1 MAYVGTPLDTTN
13 AFQSLAG
20 KRFSGDASTTDFTL
34 DSSPNSTLDIEVF
47 VENVRQDPNSAYT
60 VSGTTLAFTA
70 APPSGTNN
78 VYVVHQAKAV
88 GTIDPAVGSTLDL
101 NGAAELVLDADA
113 DTTIAADTDDQIDIR
128 VAGTDQLTIKDGAL
142 SPVTDNDID
151 LGTSSLEFK
160 DAYFDGT
167 VTSDAGLFDTLGVV
181 SAHDLG
187 AGLHVKISDA
197 GAISG
202 GLNTDGD
209 DLVVEHSGSGGISII
224 TGTSSQGGIYFGDSG
239 DADIG
244 VIRYDHSANSLD
256 FFTSGTEAMMI
267 DSSGRLCIGHSSGA
281 HTFHLLKNVAG
292 DAVAAI
298 ENSNDS
304 TPQGL
309 DMQFT
314 GANPDNN
321 SQYAIHFGAA
331 SVGTKFVVYSD
342 GDVKNHDNSY
352 GSTSDQRIKDNIAD
366 ASSQW
371 DDIKA
376 LKVRKFKLKDDIREY
391 GADKAKYKIGLVA
404 QEAEAVSP
412 NLISE
417 CAPGINDIKSDSTFG
432 TLYEDGD
439 DIPDGKNIGEV
450 KEEKATVKS
459 IKYSILYMKAIKAL
473 QEAQTRI
480 ETLETKVK
488 TLEDA

>member
-1 MAYVGTPLDTTN
+1 MAYVGQGIKGGTFSVLDT
-13 AFQSLAG
+13 
-20 KRFSGDASTTDFTL
+20 SGNTYNGSNVTFNLGTQV
-34 DSSPNSTLDIEVF
+34 SSPAQLL
-47 VENVRQDPNSAYT
+47 
-60 VSGTTLAFTA
+60 VSHDGVIQKPVTDYTLASGGTQITFTT
-70 APPSGTNN
+70 APASGASIFITEISG
-78 VYVVHQAKAV
+78 AV
-88 GTIDPAVGSTLDL
+88 GAPMNRDI
-101 NGAAELVLDADA
+101 NGDELILDADG
-113 DTTIAADTDDQIDIR
+113 DTSITADTDDQIDIR
-128 VAGTDQLTIKDGAL
+128 VSGTDQITIKDGAL

-167 VTSDAGLFDTLGVV
+167 VTSDAGLFDTLGVGT
-181 SAHDLG
+181 ARDLG
-187 AGLHVKISDA
+187 TLHVRSAD
-197 GAISG
+197 SG
-202 GLNTDGD
+202 QGSAPGNADE
-209 DLVVEHSGSGGISII
+209 VIVEGSGHSGIAIYS
-224 TGTSSQGGIYFGDSG
+224 GTSSTGNIYFGDSG
-239 DADIG
+239 SADIG
-244 VIRYDHSANSLD
+244 QIRYDHSDN
-256 FFTSGTEAMMI
+256 AMKFRTNDSDRMEI
-267 DSSGRLCIGHSSGA
+267 DSSGRVCIGHSSGA
-281 HTFHLLKNVAG
+281 HTFHLLKDVGG

-298 ENSNDS
+298 ENSND
-304 TPQGL
+304 TNPQGL

-314 GANPDNN
+314 AANPDNN

-439 DIPDGKNIGEV
+439 EIPDGKAIGEV

-488 TLEDA
+488 ALEDA

>member
-78 VYVVHQAKAV
+78 IYVVHQAKAV
-88 GTIDPAVGSTLDL
+88 GTIGIPDDTVNSQTDIGAYIADADLFLIDDGAGGTLRKT
-101 NGAAELVLDADA
+101 AASRLKTYAGFDADA
-113 DTTIAADTDDQIDIR
+113 AQVFNESGNDVDFR
-128 VAGTDQLTIKDGAL
+128 VETNSNANMLFISGGNDVVGIGAEG
-142 SPVTDNDID
+142 D
-151 LGTSSLEFK
+151 LG
-160 DAYFDGT
+160 
-167 VTSDAGLFDTLGVV
+167 V
-181 SAHDLG
+181 
-187 AGLHVKISDA
+187 GLHVKSAD
-197 GAISG
+197 SG
-202 GLNTDGD
+202 QGSAPGNADE
-209 DLVVEHSGSGGISII
+209 VIVEGSGHSGIAIYS
-224 TGTSSQGGIYFGDSG
+224 GTSSTGNIYFGDSG
-239 DADIG
+239 SADIG
-244 VIRYDHSANSLD
+244 QIRYDHSDN
-256 FFTSGTEAMMI
+256 AMKFRTNDSDRMEI
-267 DSSGRLCIGHSSGA
+267 DSSGRVCIGHSSGA
-281 HTFHLLKNVAG
+281 HTFHLLKDVGG

-298 ENSNDS
+298 ENSND
-304 TPQGL
+304 TNPQGL

-314 GANPDNN
+314 AANPDNN

-439 DIPDGKNIGEV
+439 EIPDGKAIGEV

-473 QEAQTRI
+473 QEAQT
-480 ETLETKVK
+480 
-488 TLEDA
+488 

>member
-34 DSSPNSTLDIEVF
+34 DSAPNSTLDIEVF
-47 VENVRQDPNSAYT
+47 VGNVRQDPNSAYT
-60 VSGTTLAFTA
+60 VSGTTLGFTA

-78 VYVVHQAKAV
+78 IYVVHQAKAV
-88 GTIDPAVGSTLDL
+88 GTIGIPDDTVNSQTDIGGAIADADLFLIDDGAGGTLRKTAASRIKTYAGFDPDAAQVFNESGADVDFRFESDTKTHMLTVDGGNDVVGISGGGFMGDL
-101 NGAAELVLDADA
+101 GVGLHIKTADSGASVHAEADELVLEN
-113 DTTIAADTDDQIDIR
+113 
-128 VAGTDQLTIKDGAL
+128 GT
-142 SPVTDNDID
+142 
-151 LGTSSLEFK
+151 
-160 DAYFDGT
+160 
-167 VTSDAGLFDTLGVV
+167 
-181 SAHDLG
+181 G
-187 AGLHVKISDA
+187 AG
-197 GAISG
+197 
-202 GLNTDGD
+202 NC
-209 DLVVEHSGSGGISII
+209 GISIL
-224 TGTSSQGGIYFGDSG
+224 TATDGTGGIYFADSG
-239 DADIG
+239 GTKVG
-244 VIRYDHSANSLD
+244 VIDYNHSINAMTFVAN
-256 FFTSGTEAMMI
+256 TSEVMRI

-281 HTFHLLKNVAG
+281 HTFHLLKDVGG

-298 ENSNDS
+298 ENSND
-304 TPQGL
+304 TNPQGL

-314 GANPDNN
+314 AANPDNN

-439 DIPDGKNIGEV
+439 DIPDGKSIGEV

-473 QEAQTRI
+473 QEAQT
-480 ETLETKVK
+480 
-488 TLEDA
+488 